1 MTRRSIF
8 DGQGYYLND
17 NTCSGGKRIE
27 SDVFVCRHCQR
38 TMLRADWAEEGA
50 YCHRCDAPICA
61 RCGAPNAIG
70 CKPIQQQIDEAL
82 AAQHRREQNAKLLG
96 I

>member
-8 DGQGYYLND
+8 DGQGYYLVD
-17 NTCSGGKRIE
+17 NTCSGGVRTEHDIIN
-27 SDVFVCRHCQR
+27 CRHCQR
-38 TMLRADWAEEGA
+38 TVLKCDWAQEGA
-50 YCHRCDAPICA
+50 FCHRCNAPICA
-61 RCGAPNAIG
+61 SCGADNVLG

-82 AAQHRREQNAKLLG
+82 AAQHRRQQNARLLG